1 MQLSV
6 LYTMYFQ
13 GLESGSKADD
23 KNQNTKVKSIPN
35 PNKVS
40 YKWNRKKVNLNWLQ
54 LGLYNY
60 KIQKKHIVCE
70 SLQRFFCGRDGSFW
84 ASE

>member
-40 YKWNRKKVNLNWLQ
+40 HKWNRKKVNLNWLAGP
-54 LGLYNY
+54 L
-60 KIQKKHIVCE
+60 
-70 SLQRFFCGRDGSFW
+70 
-84 ASE
+84 